1 MKKWWMESFGY
12 QIYVRSYYDSN
23 NDGIGDLKGIT
34 EKLDYLHDLG
44 VNLIWLCPFYDSPM
58 DDNGYDVRNYYE
70 VSSDYGTIEDFKA
83 LIDKAHKL
91 GIKVIIDLVL
101 NHTSDENN
109 WFIESRKS
117 VDNKYRNYY
126 IWAKGQGDNPPTNWP
141 SFFGGSAWKKDDVTN
156 EYYLKIFSEKM
167 PDLNWEYQ
175 PLREEMAKMANWWI
189 NLGCDGFRVDATSH
203 LAKAPLEDVKD
214 GENPFGKFSNLER
227 LHDHIRFMNEEVFS
241 KHDIMT
247 VGEVGGCATVDDALK
262 YTLKDRHEL
271 DMVFNFDHNWSNGA
285 WGASDPDELYLDLIN
300 LKEIFNK
307 WQLGLYGKSWNALY
321 WLNHDH
327 PRIIS
332 HYGDPINYFK
342 ESGKMLATA
351 LYFMWGTPF
360 IYNGEEIG
368 MTNPDYKSI
377 NDFKDVSTLNAYNNE
392 KNNPG
397 FSEEK
402 FIRKT
407 TIMCRDNARTIM
419 QWNSSDYAG
428 FSSVK
433 PWNIITSNYP
443 KINVENELNDQDSIL
458 NYYKKVISLRTKSSY
473 KDVIV
478 YGTYQQ
484 ILENHPD
491 LYAYIRSD
499 DKKKLLVITN
509 FRNKIVKINKL
520 EYNIV
525 NVLLSN
531 YNKSDLSEEN
541 GLYVFEPYEA
551 IVVEISSED

>member
-141 SFFGGSAWKKDDVTN
+141 SFFGGSAWKKDDATN

-167 PDLNWEYQ
+167 PDLNWEYK

-247 VGEVGGCATVDDALK
+247 VGEVGGCATVEDALK
-262 YTLKDRHEL
+262 YTLKNRHEL

-419 QWNSSDYAG
+419 QWNSGDYAG

-484 ILENHPD
+484 ILEKHPD

>member
-141 SFFGGSAWKKDDVTN
+141 SFFGGSAWKKDDATN

-167 PDLNWEYQ
+167 PDLNWEYK

-327 PRIIS
+327 PRINS
-332 HYGDPINYFK
+332 HYGDPINHFK

-419 QWNSSDYAG
+419 QWNSGDYAG

-484 ILENHPD
+484 ILEKHPD

-520 EYNIV
+520 EYNII

-531 YNKSDLSEEN
+531 YNKSNLTEEN

>member
-141 SFFGGSAWKKDDVTN
+141 SFFGGSAWKKDDATN

-167 PDLNWEYQ
+167 PDLNWEYK

-419 QWNSSDYAG
+419 QWNSGDYAG

-484 ILENHPD
+484 ILEKHPD

-520 EYNIV
+520 EYNII

-531 YNKSDLSEEN
+531 YNKSNLTEEN

>member
-419 QWNSSDYAG
+419 QWNSGDYAG

>member
-1 MKKWWMESFGY
+1 
-12 QIYVRSYYDSN
+12 
-23 NDGIGDLKGIT
+23 
-34 EKLDYLHDLG
+34 
-44 VNLIWLCPFYDSPM
+44 
-58 DDNGYDVRNYYE
+58 
-70 VSSDYGTIEDFKA
+70 
-83 LIDKAHKL
+83 
-91 GIKVIIDLVL
+91 
-101 NHTSDENN
+101 
-109 WFIESRKS
+109 
-117 VDNKYRNYY
+117 
-126 IWAKGQGDNPPTNWP
+126 
-141 SFFGGSAWKKDDVTN
+141 
-156 EYYLKIFSEKM
+156 
-167 PDLNWEYQ
+167 
-175 PLREEMAKMANWWI
+175 
-189 NLGCDGFRVDATSH
+189 
-203 LAKAPLEDVKD
+203 
-214 GENPFGKFSNLER
+214 
-227 LHDHIRFMNEEVFS
+227 
-241 KHDIMT
+241 
-247 VGEVGGCATVDDALK
+247 
-262 YTLKDRHEL
+262 
-271 DMVFNFDHNWSNGA
+271 
-285 WGASDPDELYLDLIN
+285 
-300 LKEIFNK
+300 
-307 WQLGLYGKSWNALY
+307 
-321 WLNHDH
+321 
-327 PRIIS
+327 
-332 HYGDPINYFK
+332 
-342 ESGKMLATA
+342 MLATA

-419 QWNSSDYAG
+419 QWNSGDYAG

-458 NYYKKVISLRTKSSY
+458 NYYKKVIRLRTKSSY

-484 ILENHPD
+484 ILEKHPD

-531 YNKSDLSEEN
+531 YNKSNLTEEN
-541 GLYVFEPYEA
+541 GLYVFKPYEA
-551 IVVEISSED
+551 IVVEISLEE